1 MAEEKLEF
9 AELLQILQL
18 IKSASQF
25 EEVYLKFGEIEV
37 HVTRGVPR
45 IGTREDLPA
54 GAPVVRG
61 VSENSPPRQASPT
74 APAPA
79 AAPAAPVKS
88 TSEAEQTSPK
98 AVFVRSPMVGTFYR
112 APAPEAPPFV
122 EIGQIVEPGTTICII
137 EVMKLMSSIVAETRG
152 TVTQILVN
160 NAEMVEYDQVLMAIE
175 PH

>member
-25 EEVYLKFGEIEV
+25 DEVHLKFGEIEV
-37 HVTRGVPR
+37 HVTRGAARV
-45 IGTREDLPA
+45 GTREDLPA
-54 GAPVVRG
+54 AAPVVRG
-61 VSENSPPRQASPT
+61 GEMPS
-74 APAPA
+74 APHQPA
-79 AAPAAPVKS
+79 AAPTAAPAALGKS
-88 TSEAEQTSPK
+88 ASTAEQASSK
-98 AVFVRSPMVGTFYR
+98 AIFVRSPMVGTFYR

-122 EIGQIVEPGTTICII
+122 EVGQIVEPSTTLCII
-137 EVMKLMSSIVAETRG
+137 EVMKLMSSIAAATRG

-160 NAEMVEYDQVLMAIE
+160 NAEMVEYDQALMVIE